1 MEQASAASMHHRLAK
16 EPSPHVEA
24 TRGRSGRAG
33 FSIRLRVDFHLR
45 ESDGGDGVGLGLIG
59 GPREIVSKL
68 LRYRDAGV
76 DELVIDFMDRDHGG
90 VPSLEVILDQLRLF
104 RAQVL
109 PELL

>member
-1 MEQASAASMHHRLAK
+1 
-16 EPSPHVEA
+16 
-24 TRGRSGRAG
+24 
-33 FSIRLRVDFHLR
+33 
-45 ESDGGDGVGLGLIG
+45 
-59 GPREIVSKL
+59 VSKL

-76 DELVIDFMDRDHGG
+76 DELVMDFMDRDHGG